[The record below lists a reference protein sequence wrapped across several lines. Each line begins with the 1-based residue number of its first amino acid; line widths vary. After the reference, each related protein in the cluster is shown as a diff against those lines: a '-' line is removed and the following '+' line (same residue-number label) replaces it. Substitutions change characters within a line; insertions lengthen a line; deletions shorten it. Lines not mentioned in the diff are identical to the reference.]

1 MPLLTSLAARLF
13 AAVCLAFLAVG
24 LAGLVLVRWSLAAEP
39 GMGEGRSDAQRVERI
54 GAVLV
59 EQLRT
64 HGGDW
69 SFVPADETAWVDW
82 LADELQ
88 RGGAGEPRATP
99 LLPHRL
105 ALIDAQGRV
114 RAGHVPHP
122 LLTAFASI
130 DSYEH
135 PLALDGHRV
144 GTLMLMQAGNPAD
157 DLTVAFLIAHQG
169 RLALLAGLAA
179 SMAALSAAVLAAHF
193 RRPIR
198 ALQATAARMAG
209 GDLAARAGLRR
220 RDELGAL
227 AGSFDAL
234 AARLQA
240 LEDARRQW
248 VADTSHE
255 LRTPLAVLRGQI
267 EALQDGVRPAT
278 PEQFA
283 LMHGQVGHL
292 SKLVDDLYQLARLDA
307 EPSLA
312 RRERVDL
319 RLLARELLV
328 AFDAGRRDAPLTVLF
343 DAGQMTDEPFV
354 DGDPDRLRQVL
365 TNLIENAYRHTDA
378 GGSLKCRL
386 QVLGDRV
393 CLTFDDTPPGV
404 SSELLPRLG
413 ERFLRVDASRQRSSG
428 GAGLGLALCRRI
440 VQAHGGTLDFEAS
453 PMGGLRVVLAL
464 PRAVG

>member
-1 MPLLTSLAARLF
+1 
-13 AAVCLAFLAVG
+13 VG
-24 LAGLVLVRWSLAAEP
+24 LGGLVLVRWSLAAEP
-39 GMGEGRSDAQRVERI
+39 GGEGRSDAQRVQRI
-54 GAVLV
+54 ADTLEAQSQV
-59 EQLRT
+59 

-69 SFVPADETAWVDW
+69 SFLPADDRTWAGW
-82 LADELQ
+82 LDDELQ
-88 RGGAGEPRATP
+88 RGDPAEPRATP
-99 LLPHRL
+99 ALAQRL
-105 ALIDAQGRV
+105 ALVDAQGRV
-114 RAGHVPHP
+114 RAGHVPHA

-130 DSYEH
+130 DSFEH
-135 PLALDGHRV
+135 PLWQDGRRV

-157 DLTVAFLIAHQG
+157 DLTVAFLIGHQD
-169 RLALLAGLAA
+169 RLALLAALAA
-179 SMAALSAAVLAAHF
+179 LMAAGAAAVLAAHF

-227 AGSFDAL
+227 AQSFDAL

-255 LRTPLAVLRGQI
+255 LRTPLAVLQGQL

-283 LMHGQVGHL
+283 LMHAQVGHL
-292 SKLVDDLYQLARLDA
+292 TQLVGDLHQLARLDA
-307 EPSLA
+307 EPALALA

-319 RLLARELLV
+319 RVLTRELLI
-328 AFDAGRRDAPLTVLF
+328 AFDASHREAPLTVLF

-354 DGDPDRLRQVL
+354 DGDPDRLRQIL

-378 GGSLKCRL
+378 GGSLRCRL
-386 QVLGDRV
+386 QVPGELVR
-393 CLTFDDTPPGV
+393 LTFDDTPPGV
-404 SSELLPRLG
+404 PAELLPRLG
-413 ERFLRVDASRQRSSG
+413 ERFFRVDASRQRRSG
-428 GAGLGLALCRRI
+428 GAGLGLALSRRLAE
-440 VQAHGGTLDFEAS
+440 AHGGTLAFEAS
-453 PMGGLRVVLAL
+453 PMGGLRVVLTL
-464 PRAVG
+464 PKAPE